1 MTIIRA
7 QATRTVA
14 AAPERVYA
22 VFSDYDVAH
31 PAILPRPYFDEI
43 TVEEGGQGAGTVVRV
58 RMKAMGVEN
67 NYRLTVT
74 EPEPGRR
81 LVEADPAAGVETT
94 FLVEPHNGGR
104 ESQVTITIDTEASPG
119 VKGWVERLILPPFSR
134 RILQK
139 ELQLLADYLA
149 EGDAAE
155 AA

>member
-14 AAPERVYA
+14 APPDRVYA
-22 VFSDYDVAH
+22 VFSDYEVAH
-31 PAILPRPYFDEI
+31 PAILPKPYFDEI

-58 RMKAMGVEN
+58 RMKAMGAEN

-81 LVEADPAAGVETT
+81 LVEADPDAGVETT
-94 FLVEPHNGGR
+94 FLVEPHDGGR
-104 ESQVTITIDTEASPG
+104 HAQVTITIDTKASPG
-119 VKGWVERLILPPFSR
+119 LKGLVERLILPPFSR
-134 RILQK
+134 RILHK

-149 EGDAAE
+149 QGNAAK
-155 AA
+155 AT